1 MQSAG
6 ILRAP
11 SVPLSCQ
18 MPPTA
23 TPLFPRRASPP
34 SSLSPSTPV
43 FTCDPALFSQPERSM
58 HEVGKRLRKVLE
70 DGDLEAMEHMH
81 GPGQAGCCT
90 VM

>member
-1 MQSAG
+1 
-6 ILRAP
+6 
-11 SVPLSCQ
+11 
-18 MPPTA
+18 
-23 TPLFPRRASPP
+23 
-34 SSLSPSTPV
+34 
-43 FTCDPALFSQPERSM
+43 M